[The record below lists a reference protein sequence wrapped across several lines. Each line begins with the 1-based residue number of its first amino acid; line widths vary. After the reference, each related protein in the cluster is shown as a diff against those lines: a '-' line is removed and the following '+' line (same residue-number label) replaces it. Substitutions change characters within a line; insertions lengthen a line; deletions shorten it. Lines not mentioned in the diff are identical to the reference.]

1 MFVNQDG
8 YYDELGKPPKW
19 LRKTIGPI
27 LAAGTAFIPGVGPF
41 LAPVVL
47 AADMELQAQEAKKE
61 AKKQQKKEMAA
72 IQAQIAAQQAQMRQP
87 TGQEG
92 QMWAPWMTP
101 VAAIAAL
108 LLMGN

>member
-61 AKKQQKKEMAA
+61 AKKQQKKA
-72 IQAQIAAQQAQMRQP
+72 IAYAQAQQAPQP
-87 TGQEG
+87 AQAAQAAQAAQTQNLLLPL
-92 QMWAPWMTP
+92 AA
-101 VAAIAAL
+101 VAAI
-108 LLMGN
+108 LMMGS